1 MVTHMK
7 TTVEVPDELLSE
19 IQQIARAEGT
29 TMRSLME
36 EGLRAVIA
44 RHQSSRQFA
53 MRDASIGGRGLQP
66 EFAGASWERIRA
78 ASYGER
84 L

>member
-7 TTVEVPDELLSE
+7 TTVELPDELLRE
-19 IQQIARAEGT
+19 AQNIARAEGT
-29 TMRSLME
+29 TLKSVLE

-44 RHQSSRQFA
+44 RYHSAQQF
-53 MRDASIGGRGLQP
+53 RLLDASVPGRGIRP
-66 EFAGASWERIRA
+66 EFAEADWASIRA
-78 ASYGER
+78 ASYGDR

>member
-7 TTVEVPDELLSE
+7 TTIEIPDELLRE
-19 IQQIARAEGT
+19 AQQVARAEGT
-29 TMRSLME
+29 TLKSVME

-44 RHQSSRQFA
+44 RHRSAQQFEL
-53 MRDASIGGRGLQP
+53 RDASVAGHGLRA
-66 EFAGASWERIRA
+66 EFAESDWARIRA
-78 ASYGER
+78 ASYGDR